1 MEYLKDIKEIGQR
14 LQDRRKEFF
23 KTQYEFAEALGIE
36 ERKTVGNWETGTV
49 AIPIHRLS
57 DICNL
62 LDCDLDYLFGK
73 IDVPKNNTAD
83 IMKETGLSQK
93 AVENLIENKNSTDIR
108 YINFL
113 LEYGFVRGF
122 FNEFSLY
129 VNSDKITQP
138 KNNNELSEIL
148 FDSDDKKLGDYIKDE
163 NNFTNHI
170 NMRCSYPLELRSSFD
185 TGIFEKAII
194 LEMQDRLR
202 MIKDDITKS
211 IKDGV
216 KNG

>member
-36 ERKTVGNWETGTV
+36 ERKTIGNWETGTV

-93 AVENLIENKNSTDIR
+93 AVEKAVAWKSTDDYR
-108 YINFL
+108 RFWNDYISAIIESDKFENL
-113 LEYGFVRGF
+113 LFDISKLLGYSKWEIKSVNEDNPAQAIEF
-122 FNEFSLY
+122 FNLQTAQLWYISKTFTDIIE
-129 VNSDKITQP
+129 DIEH
-138 KNNNELSEIL
+138 NE
-148 FDSDDKKLGDYIKDE
+148 
-163 NNFTNHI
+163 
-170 NMRCSYPLELRSSFD
+170 
-185 TGIFEKAII
+185 
-194 LEMQDRLR
+194 RL
-202 MIKDDITKS
+202 
-211 IKDGV
+211 KDGV
-216 KNG
+216 KNGNNK

>member
-23 KTQYEFAEALGIE
+23 KTQYDFAEALGIE

-93 AVENLIENKNSTDIR
+93 AVEKAVAWKSTDDYHR
-108 YINFL
+108 FWNDYISAIIESDKFENL
-113 LEYGFVRGF
+113 LFDISKLLGYSKWEIKSVNEDNPAQAIEF
-122 FNEFSLY
+122 FNLQTAQLWYISKTFTDIIE
-129 VNSDKITQP
+129 DIEH
-138 KNNNELSEIL
+138 NE
-148 FDSDDKKLGDYIKDE
+148 
-163 NNFTNHI
+163 
-170 NMRCSYPLELRSSFD
+170 
-185 TGIFEKAII
+185 
-194 LEMQDRLR
+194 RL
-202 MIKDDITKS
+202 
-211 IKDGV
+211 KDGV